1 MARPRGGNR
10 PRGAGPSNQAIAQ
23 RFALGLVTLR
33 VIEAV
38 TAIVVLA
45 MLVYGVMTQQ
55 YLFALPVVITGL
67 VYLAKTVLG
76 IRMQR
81 QMAKEKAGRKGP
93 SFADLVLAAQRE
105 AEYKEGEY
113 WLDQYSKNN
122 LDAAARKASSNVRDL
137 APL

>member
-1 MARPRGGNR
+1 
-10 PRGAGPSNQAIAQ
+10 
-23 RFALGLVTLR
+23 VTLR

-67 VYLAKTVLG
+67 VFLASTVLG

-81 QMAKEKAGRKGP
+81 QMVEEEAKSTGSSFS
-93 SFADLVLAAQRE
+93 SFADVVRRAQHER
-105 AEYKEGEY
+105 EGEY
-113 WLDQYSKNN
+113 WLDEYNKGN
-122 LDAAARKASSNVRDL
+122 LDMAAREAVQRS
-137 APL
+137 